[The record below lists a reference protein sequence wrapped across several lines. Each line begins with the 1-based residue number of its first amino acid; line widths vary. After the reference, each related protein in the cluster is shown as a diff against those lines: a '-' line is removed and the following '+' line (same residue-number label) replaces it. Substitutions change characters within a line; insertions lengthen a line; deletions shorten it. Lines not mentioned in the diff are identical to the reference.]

1 MPGRTGKTTR
11 RTFCATAAAG
21 LASLTSCV
29 TGAALP
35 ARKPN
40 LVLYIS
46 DDHGMF
52 FTGCYGNK
60 SVRTPV
66 MDGLAREGMRFT
78 AAYTATAMCAPS
90 RSMLYTGLYPHRNG
104 AHQNH
109 SQIQGSH
116 VTLPVYLKQLGYRV
130 ALAGKIHVGPEQEFP
145 FEYVDFEAAGDFIR
159 SAQDEPFCLIVASKE
174 PHTPH
179 ATGGYQPEDVALP
192 PYLVDTPE
200 TRQRV
205 ADYCTDIDILD
216 GQLGAVLKALE
227 ANALV
232 DNTLFIYTS
241 DHGEPL
247 PFGKWTLYEA
257 GLRVP
262 FIARWPGVIPPNS
275 TCNARL
281 SFVDVLPTFIELAGG
296 AAPDNIDGRS
306 FAPVL
311 SNEVDHHRMFIFGT
325 HTNDG
330 INNGVPYP
338 IRSVSDGLYKYIVN
352 LAHET
357 SYQNNIVVGNERF
370 GPLWNSWIEKARN
383 DAQAASL
390 VEKYLHRPAEELYA
404 LREDPYE
411 LHDVA
416 LDPGLAAIKS
426 GLRRELARWMAEQ
439 NDPHAAKLG

>member
-1 MPGRTGKTTR
+1 MSLKSSRTTR
-11 RTFCATAAAG
+11 RAFCATAAAG
-21 LASLTSCV
+21 I
-29 TGAALP
+29 AALATPVARAAIP
-35 ARKPN
+35 ARRPN
-40 LVLYIS
+40 LVLFIS
-46 DDHGMF
+46 DDHGTF

-60 SVRTPV
+60 TVRTPV
-66 MDGLAREGMRFT
+66 IDGLAREGMRFT
-78 AAYTATAMCAPS
+78 SAYTATAMCAPS

-116 VTLPVYLKQLGYRV
+116 DTLPDYMKQLGYRV
-130 ALAGKIHVGPEQEFP
+130 ALAGKVHVGPEHEFP
-145 FEYVDFEAAGDFIR
+145 FEYVEFEEAGNFVHAAR
-159 SAQDEPFCLIVASKE
+159 DEPFCLIVASKE

-179 ATGGYQPEDVALP
+179 ETGAYQPGDVALP

-216 GQLGAVLKALE
+216 GQIGAVLQALE
-227 ANALV
+227 ANDLA

-262 FIARWPGVIPPNS
+262 FIARWPGVVPADT
-275 TCNARL
+275 TCDARI

-296 AAPDNIDGRS
+296 TAPDSMDGRS
-306 FAPVL
+306 FAKVL
-311 SNEVDHHRMFIFGT
+311 SGEVDSHRTFIFGT

-330 INNGVPYP
+330 ISNGVPYP
-338 IRSVSDGLYKYIVN
+338 IRSVSDGRYKYIVN

-370 GPLWNSWIEKARN
+370 GPLWNSWIEKAR
-383 DAQAASL
+383 DDPQAASL
-390 VEKYLHRPAEELYA
+390 VEKYLHRPAEELYD

-411 LHDVA
+411 LHNVVT
-416 LDPGLAAIKS
+416 DPELATIKS
-426 GLRRELARWMAEQ
+426 GLRQELARWMAEQ
-439 NDPHAAKLG
+439 NDPHAGKLG